1 MYIHVFFLAGLFAA
15 IRRKYALP
23 VGLVL
28 AHTRTAAS
36 RGRLCARP
44 QMGPAR
50 IRRPP
55 RLYTQPREQI
65 NTEHL
70 AGDFIR
76 QGGMMCRC
84 I

>member
-44 QMGPAR
+44 QMGLRAYAG
-50 IRRPP
+50 RRVYIHNHVNKSI
-55 RLYTQPREQI
+55 LNI
-65 NTEHL
+65 
-70 AGDFIR
+70 
-76 QGGMMCRC
+76 
-84 I
+84 